1 MENYPAIAI
10 LVKHGKALAAAVA
23 VLPVLAALCA
33 VGAFGL
39 HWAWVA
45 VGIVA
50 GLLAGFLFKVLV
62 ELTLIITDMLLPK

>member
-10 LVKHGKALAAAVA
+10 LVKHGKALAILIA

-33 VGAFGL
+33 VGALGM
-39 HWAWVA
+39 HWSV
-45 VGIVA
+45 IVA
-50 GLLAGFLFKVLV
+50 AAVVGVIAGFLIKVMV

>member
-10 LVKHGKALAAAVA
+10 LVKHGKALAILIA

-33 VGAFGL
+33 VGALGM
-39 HWAWVA
+39 HWSV
-45 VGIVA
+45 IVA
-50 GLLAGFLFKVLV
+50 AAVLGVIAGFLIKVMV

>member
-10 LVKHGKALAAAVA
+10 LVKHGTALAAVVA
-23 VLPVLAALCA
+23 ILPVIGALCA

-39 HWAWVA
+39 HWGW
-45 VGIVA
+45 IVA
-50 GLLAGFLFKVLV
+50 GLVTGLLAGFLVKVLV

>member
-33 VGAFGL
+33 VGAFGM
-39 HWAWVA
+39 HWSV
-45 VGIVA
+45 VVA
-50 GLLAGFLFKVLV
+50 GVIVGVLAGFLFKVMV
-62 ELTLIITDMLLPK
+62 ELTVIITDMLLPK

>member
-10 LVKHGKALAAAVA
+10 LVKHGKALAILIA

-33 VGAFGL
+33 VGVLGM
-39 HWAWVA
+39 HWGV
-45 VGIVA
+45 IVA
-50 GLLAGFLFKVLV
+50 AIVVGVIAGFLIKVMV

>member
-10 LVKHGKALAAAVA
+10 LVKHGKALAAVVA

-33 VGAFGL
+33 VGVFGL
-39 HWAWVA
+39 HWSVVA
-45 VGIVA
+45 AGVVV
-50 GLLAGFLFKVLV
+50 GLLAGFLFKVMV